1 MEIEKDSSLGGEY
14 PYNLL
19 LAIKGQADR
28 VVPENLTDDHL
39 AGLNYALSTL
49 EERERNILLQRY
61 RDKQSRSKIA
71 IDLNIILERVRQIEI
86 KACRKPQRYPYWNY
100 ISLGVAGYVKKVA
113 SSEYNRGYST
123 GYEEGYRDGSKDGAN
138 GITNSYASHEILN
151 QPIESLNLSVRA
163 LNCLKIADCKRVGD
177 VVRLSD
183 EKISTMRQLGKISA
197 NEIAQALKALNITH
211 SAWEKYL
218 L

>member
-1 MEIEKDSSLGGEY
+1 MEIEKDSSLGAAF

-28 VVPENLTDDHL
+28 VVPDNLTEDHL

-61 RDKQSRSKIA
+61 RDKHSRSKIA
-71 IDLNIILERVRQIEI
+71 IDFGIIPERVRQIEI
-86 KACRKPQRYPYWNY
+86 KACRKLQRFPYWNY

-113 SSEYNRGYST
+113 ISEYNRGYSA
-123 GYEEGYRDGSKDGAN
+123 GYKEGYKDGCIDGAK
-138 GITNSYASHEILN
+138 GITTDYASHEILN

-163 LNCLKIADCKRVGD
+163 QNCLKIADCKRIGD

-197 NEIAQALKALNITH
+197 NEIAQAIKALNIQH
-211 SAWEKYL
+211 SAWDKYL

>member
-1 MEIEKDSSLGGEY
+1 MEIEKDSSLGAEY

-28 VVPENLTDDHL
+28 VVPDNLTDDHL

-49 EERERNILLQRY
+49 EDRERDILLQRY
-61 RDKQSRSKIA
+61 RDKHSRSKMA
-71 IDLNIILERVRQIEI
+71 IDLNIIPERVRQIEI
-86 KACRKPQRYPYWNY
+86 KACRKLQRYPYWNY

-113 SSEYNRGYST
+113 TSEYNRGYST
-123 GYEEGYRDGSKDGAN
+123 GYEEGYKDGSLDGTK
-138 GITNSYASHEILN
+138 GIAHDYASHEILN
-151 QPIESLNLSVRA
+151 QPIESLSLSVRA
-163 LNCLKIADCKRVGD
+163 QNCLKIAGCKRIGD

-197 NEIAQALKALNITH
+197 NEIAQAIKALNIQH
-211 SAWEKYL
+211 SAWDKYL